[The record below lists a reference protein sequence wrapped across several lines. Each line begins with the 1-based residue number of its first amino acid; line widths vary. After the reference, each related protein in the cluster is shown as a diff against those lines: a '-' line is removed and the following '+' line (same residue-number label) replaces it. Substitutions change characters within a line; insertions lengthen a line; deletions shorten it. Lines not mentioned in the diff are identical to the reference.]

1 MLKSLYILDEQGIL
15 LYTKEFIREQQ
26 YDDNILIGF
35 FTSIANFS
43 REALGTVVK
52 NVDLGENN
60 KLILAPIEDEGLLG
74 AAIVSSNDNN
84 ELVTKIIRNIMQEFI
99 DSYSPDYDQ
108 EKIINEEMEKIIQD
122 VLISKTIHS
131 PIIRITLS
139 WLIIAPFTILLIFAS
154 INLTL
159 FIYMTFNLNQYITT
173 DELFSKFFPALILM
187 STGNII
193 ILFLFPNLVF
203 GFLSP
208 NRNIAVVNSIIH
220 LVVTIIL
227 FAYSSEPAFG
237 YIILGHLPLTLIFS
251 LFFLFI
257 GIRSSSKRFLK
268 K

>member
-15 LYTKEFIREQQ
+15 LYSKEFNRDQQ
-26 YDDNILIGF
+26 YDDNIIIGF

-43 REALGTVVK
+43 REALGTAVK

-60 KLILAPIEDEGLLG
+60 KLILAPIEEEGLLG
-74 AAIVSSNDNN
+74 AVIVSSNDNN
-84 ELVTKIIRNIMQEFI
+84 ELVTKIIRNVMQEFI
-99 DSYSPDYDQ
+99 DSYSPDYDP
-108 EKIINEEMEKIIQD
+108 EKIINEEMEKIVQD
-122 VLISKTIHS
+122 VIRPTTIHS
-131 PIIRITLS
+131 PIIRIILS
-139 WLIIAPFTILLIFAS
+139 WLINAPFTILLIFVS

-159 FIYMTFNLNQYITT
+159 FIYMVFDLNQYITP
-173 DELFSKFFPALILM
+173 DQLFSRFFPALILV

-208 NRNIAVVNSIIH
+208 NRNTAVMNSIIH

-237 YIILGHLPLTLIFS
+237 YIILSHLPLTLIFS

>member
-1 MLKSLYILDEQGIL
+1 MLKSIYILNEHGIL
-15 LYTKEFIREQQ
+15 LYSKEFVREQQ

-35 FTSIANFS
+35 FTSITNFS
-43 REALGTVVK
+43 REALGTAVK
-52 NVDLGENN
+52 NVNLGENN
-60 KLILAPIEDEGLLG
+60 KLIITPIEDEGLLG
-74 AAIVSSNDNN
+74 AAIVGSNDNN
-84 ELVTKIIRNIMQEFI
+84 ELVRKIIRDVMQEFI
-99 DSYSPDYDQ
+99 DSYSPEYDQ
-108 EKIINEEMEKIIQD
+108 DKIINEEMEKTIQD
-122 VLISKTIHS
+122 VLGTKTIHS
-131 PIIRITLS
+131 PILRITFS
-139 WLIIAPFTILLIFAS
+139 WMINAPFTILLIFAS

-159 FIYMTFNLNQYITT
+159 FIYMTFDLNQYITPE
-173 DELFSKFFPALILM
+173 ELFSKFFPALILL
-187 STGNII
+187 STGNIV

-203 GFLSP
+203 GFFSP
-208 NRNIAVVNSIIH
+208 TRNTAIMNSIIH